1 MEFDFI
7 LNAYV
12 QWRKLQM
19 NILLFIA
26 GKFIFLWVKLTRSF
40 KKKSTNDVKGKNPL
54 NSDDT
59 ERD

>member
-26 GKFIFLWVKLTRSF
+26 GKFIFLWVKLTRSL
-40 KKKSTNDVKGKNPL
+40 KKKINKRCQRKKSVKF
-54 NSDDT
+54 
-59 ERD
+59 R

>member
-26 GKFIFLWVKLTRSF
+26 GKFIFLWVKLTRSL
-40 KKKSTNDVKGKNPL
+40 KKNQQTMSKEKI
-54 NSDDT
+54 
-59 ERD
+59 R